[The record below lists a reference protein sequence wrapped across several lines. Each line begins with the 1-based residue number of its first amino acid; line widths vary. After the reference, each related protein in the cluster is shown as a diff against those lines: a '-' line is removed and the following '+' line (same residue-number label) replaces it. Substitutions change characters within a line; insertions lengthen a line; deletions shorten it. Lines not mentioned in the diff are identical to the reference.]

1 MAHSLSAKK
10 RIRQN
15 IKSRMINRGRKS
27 EIRSQVKKFEETVA
41 SGKAK
46 DAEAQFTALTK
57 SIDQV
62 AATSTMHKNTA
73 SRMKSRLAKKLN
85 AMKKK

>member
-10 RIRQN
+10 RVRQN

-27 EIRSQVKKFEETVA
+27 AVKAQIKKFEDAIA

-46 DAEAQFTALTK
+46 DAQAKFTALTK

-85 AMKKK
+85 AMKTK

>member
-15 IKSRMINRGRKS
+15 IKSRMINRGRTSAVKAQ
-27 EIRSQVKKFEETVA
+27 IKKFDEALA
-41 SGKAK
+41 SGVAA
-46 DAEAQFTALTK
+46 DAQAQFTALTK
-57 SIDQV
+57 SIDKV
-62 AATSTMHKNTA
+62 AATPTMHKKTA

-85 AMKKK
+85 AMSAK

>member
-10 RIRQN
+10 RVRQN
-15 IKSRMINRGRKS
+15 IKHRMVNRGRKS
-27 EIRSQVKKFEETVA
+27 AVKAQIKKFEEAVA
-41 SGKAK
+41 SGHTADAK
-46 DAEAQFTALTK
+46 AQFTALTK
-57 SIDQV
+57 SLDQV

-85 AMKKK
+85 NMKAK

>member
-27 EIRSQVKKFEETVA
+27 AVKAQIKKFKEAVA

-46 DAEAQFTALTK
+46 DAKAQFTELTK
-57 SIDQV
+57 SLDQV

-85 AMKKK
+85 EMKKK

>member
-10 RIRQN
+10 RVRQN

-27 EIRSQVKKFEETVA
+27 AVKAQIKKFEDAIESGQADVA
-41 SGKAK
+41 Q
-46 DAEAQFTALTK
+46 AQFTSLTK
-57 SIDQV
+57 SLDQV
-62 AATSTMHKNTA
+62 AATSTMHKKTA

-85 AMKKK
+85 AMKAE